1 MLQNSSENDMG
12 IRAAITRTI
21 GQTVFNLG
29 AGKSL
34 DDFPARLEASG
45 AKIRARLDK
54 LNDSDVN
61 RRVLNHIIGIERWGQ
76 RRLKVALGEPF
87 IQDEYNGYRPAR
99 ETAWETLKMQFAET
113 RAETVALA
121 RTLAAQPDAASKR
134 IRHNDYGNLLVGGW
148 LNYLRT
154 HAELESRKLR

>member
-1 MLQNSSENDMG
+1 M
-12 IRAAITRTI
+12 I
-21 GQTVFNLG
+21 GQTVFERG
-29 AGKSL
+29 AGKGL
-34 DDFPARLEASG
+34 ADFPAQFEAG
-45 AKIRARLDK
+45 GTKIMKRADDLD
-54 LNDSDVN
+54 DSDLN

-87 IQDEYNGYRPAR
+87 LQDEYNGYRPAR
-99 ETAWETLKMQFAET
+99 ETSWEALKTAFAQT

-121 RTLAAQPDAASKR
+121 RTLAAQPGLASKR
-134 IRHNDYGNLLVGGW
+134 IRHNDYGDLSVGGW